1 MIWVVSAYCKE
12 TQSIVRINVGKRS
25 NKTLNRVLISLK
37 LSKARK
43 IYTDKLKNYKFL
55 ITKKVHRT
63 KQYATNHI
71 ERIHLNYRTHL
82 KRLNR
87 RSICFSRSVVM
98 LLAVLKIY
106 LWG

>member
-1 MIWVVSAYCKE
+1 MVSAYCKE

-37 LSKARK
+37 LSEA
-43 IYTDKLKNYKFL
+43 
-55 ITKKVHRT
+55 KKVHRT